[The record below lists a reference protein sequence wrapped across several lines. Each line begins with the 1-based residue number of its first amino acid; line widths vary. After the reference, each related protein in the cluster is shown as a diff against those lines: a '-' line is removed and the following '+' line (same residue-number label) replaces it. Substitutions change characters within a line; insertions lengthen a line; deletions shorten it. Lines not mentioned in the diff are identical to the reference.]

1 MAEKADGLGEYAATM
16 ELLWGPPKAKTRGP
30 KPAHSLEDLLD
41 AAIRIADAEGL
52 DAVSMQRVAQELGFT
67 KMAVYR
73 YVPGRPELVAL
84 MTDRAL
90 GLPPKPSKSKNWR
103 KRMEVWALAVFEI
116 FIAHPWGLEA
126 TTGQR
131 VMGPNEMAWAE
142 AGLEPLA
149 ETGFNGPDRLDVL
162 AAILGHLRSAAQQ
175 MGGAGPTM
183 GVETQMNLLTT
194 HALDGREA
202 EFPQFSAAIA
212 EAAHLH
218 AENNGLSFGIN
229 CILDGVEWQMAKRR

>member
-1 MAEKADGLGEYAATM
+1 
-16 ELLWGPPKAKTRGP
+16 
-30 KPAHSLEDLLD
+30 
-41 AAIRIADAEGL
+41 
-52 DAVSMQRVAQELGFT
+52 MQRVAQELGFT

-103 KRMEVWALAVFEI
+103 KRIEAWAQAVFDI
-116 FIAHPWGLEA
+116 FTAHPWGLEA

-149 ETGFNGPDRLDVL
+149 ETGLNGPDRLDVL
-162 AAILGHLRSAAQQ
+162 AVMLGHLRSSAQ
-175 MGGAGPTM
+175 MVAGIGPSL
-183 GVETQMNLLTT
+183 GLETQMNLLTT
-194 HALDGREA
+194 RTLNGREA

-212 EAAHLH
+212 EASALK